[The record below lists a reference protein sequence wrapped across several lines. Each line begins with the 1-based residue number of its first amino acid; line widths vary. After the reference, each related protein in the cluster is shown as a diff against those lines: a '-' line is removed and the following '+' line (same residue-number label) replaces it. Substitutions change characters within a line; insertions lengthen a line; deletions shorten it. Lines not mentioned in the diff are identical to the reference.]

1 MRISEQA
8 AQDCG
13 YDLIRYQGLLTQLG
27 NNHQLVGYTA
37 HSIVY
42 AEVIVAWCFRARLTG
57 TTNFSRSL
65 AYR

>member
-1 MRISEQA
+1 MRISEEA

-13 YDLIRYQGLLTQLG
+13 YDLIRYLGLLIQLG